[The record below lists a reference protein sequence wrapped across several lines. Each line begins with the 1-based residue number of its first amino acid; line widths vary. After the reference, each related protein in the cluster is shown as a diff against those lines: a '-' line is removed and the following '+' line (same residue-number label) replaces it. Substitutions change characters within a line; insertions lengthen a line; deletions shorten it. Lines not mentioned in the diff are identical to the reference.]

1 MFEHKLGRTAVA
13 ALKPNPANART
24 HSQRQIKQV
33 AASIERFGFIN
44 PVLVDD
50 ELMIIAGHARVE
62 AAKLLAMEDVPT
74 LTLSHLNADEQRAYQ
89 VADNR
94 LAELARWDH
103 KKLAIELKGLTDLQF
118 ELGAIGFVTAEIDHI
133 LETAADADPDGR
145 DAPEDAVHS
154 APDAPV
160 TRLGDLWRLGPH
172 RLICAD
178 ARDLE
183 AYAAL
188 LGDERADVVFT
199 DPPYNVP
206 IDGFVG
212 GKGKVKHE
220 DFAMGCGEMSEAE
233 FEAFL
238 AATLG
243 PAAEHLKDGAIA
255 FVCMDWRHM
264 RELLNVGAKVFDALK
279 NLCVWTKSNGGM
291 GSLYRSQHELVFVF
305 KRGESPHQN
314 NVELGRHGR
323 NRTNVWAYAGANTF
337 KQGRDAELAMH
348 PTVKPV
354 ALVQDAL
361 KDVTARNAIVLD
373 PFGGSGSTLIAADK
387 SGRRARLI
395 EIDPAYCDVIITR
408 YEAYSGKRAT
418 LAATDASF
426 DEIAAERRAPA
437 TTAE

>member
-1 MFEHKLGRTAVA
+1 MFEQKIERAPTL
-13 ALKPNPANART
+13 ALRPSPGNART
-24 HSQRQIKQV
+24 HSKRQIRQI
-33 AASIERFGFIN
+33 AASIERFGFVN
-44 PVLVDD
+44 PVLINDD
-50 ELMIIAGHARVE
+50 FTIIAGHGRVE
-62 AAKLLAMEDVPT
+62 AAKLLGMEAVPA
-74 LTLSHLNADEQRAYQ
+74 LRLSHLNATEQRAYMI
-89 VADNR
+89 ADNR
-94 LAELARWDH
+94 LADLAGWDH
-103 KKLAIELKGLTDLQF
+103 ELRAIELKSLDELGFD
-118 ELGAIGFVTAEIDHI
+118 LGAIGFEIGELDILLENAAE
-133 LETAADADPDGR
+133 ADPEGR
-145 DAPEDAVHS
+145 DAPEDAVPI
-154 APDAPV
+154 APAAPV
-160 TRLGDLWRLGPH
+160 TRFGDLWRLGPH

-178 ARDLE
+178 ARDVK
-183 AYAAL
+183 AYSEL
-188 LGDERADVVFT
+188 LGDGLADVLFT

-212 GKGKVKHE
+212 GKGKVKHK

-238 AATLG
+238 ASTLG
-243 PAAEHLKDGAIA
+243 PAALHMKDGAIA

-337 KQGRDAELAMH
+337 KQDRDVELAMH

-395 EIDPAYCDVIITR
+395 EIDPAYCDVIIAR

-418 LAATDASF
+418 LAATGASF
-426 DEIAAERRAPA
+426 EEIAAARRAPA
-437 TTAE
+437 AAPE